1 MKRFLLTLLLA
12 VSLLFVSAAPA
23 WADDGGGGKVIFGD
37 NFTLKDGE
45 TIDGDL
51 VVLGGNV
58 TVEDGA
64 TVTGSV
70 VVFGGSVEMAGRV
83 EQDVT
88 VIGGSVRLLE
98 TAVVEGA
105 LSTAGGSISKADG
118 AQVLGG
124 ENEGFTIERP
134 RVPAAPSP
142 VNMLLN
148 VMGQTFSAGVLAVV
162 AGVLAL
168 ALMAF
173 LPAHTTRVSA
183 ALTSAPIESGL
194 LGFLTLLAL
203 PIVLVIVTLT
213 ICLSPLSLIGGV
225 MYGAALFLGWVA
237 LGLALGNRTA
247 QAFKQTTLSPAVW
260 AAGGTFVLT
269 LAVNL
274 LGVMARVGDMLSNY
288 GGWPVALVMGCANF
302 FIPLT
307 LASLGMGAV
316 VITRFG
322 AQPYFKA
329 ARPAP
334 VAAVSSEP
342 TIIATPEPA
351 ASEPPPAP
359 SEPGESNPGGQ
370 EER

>member
-1 MKRFLLTLLLA
+1 
-12 VSLLFVSAAPA
+12 
-23 WADDGGGGKVIFGD
+23 
-37 NFTLKDGE
+37 
-45 TIDGDL
+45 
-51 VVLGGNV
+51 
-58 TVEDGA
+58 
-64 TVTGSV
+64 
-70 VVFGGSVEMAGRV
+70 
-83 EQDVT
+83 
-88 VIGGSVRLLE
+88 
-98 TAVVEGA
+98 
-105 LSTAGGSISKADG
+105 
-118 AQVLGG
+118 
-124 ENEGFTIERP
+124 
-134 RVPAAPSP
+134 
-142 VNMLLN
+142 
-148 VMGQTFSAGVLAVV
+148 VLAVV

-194 LGFLTLLAL
+194 LGFLTLLAV
-203 PIVLVIVTLT
+203 PIILVLVTLT
-213 ICLSPLSLIGGV
+213 ICLSPLSLVGGV
-225 MYGAALFLGWVA
+225 LYGAALFLGWAA

-288 GGWPVALVMGCANF
+288 GGWPVAVVMGCANF

-316 VITRFG
+316 VMTRFG

-334 VAAVSSEP
+334 VAVVAS
-342 TIIATPEPA
+342 EPA
-351 ASEPPPAP
+351 ASEPPAPP
-359 SEPGESNPGGQ
+359 SEPSESDPSAE